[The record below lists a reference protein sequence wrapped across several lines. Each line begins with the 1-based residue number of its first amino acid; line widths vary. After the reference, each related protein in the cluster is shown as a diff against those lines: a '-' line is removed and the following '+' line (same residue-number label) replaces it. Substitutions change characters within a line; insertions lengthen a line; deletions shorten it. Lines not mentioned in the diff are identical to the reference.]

1 MSSQATKIDNNPET
15 PQDHTL
21 KTAISM
27 DDALL
32 KNTITHSDED
42 FLVPLSTMIACSV
55 HLGHDASSWNPAM
68 EPYIYGKTKDGI
80 HVIDLRKTQE
90 DFKNALIFLRDTVA
104 KGGRVLFVG
113 RKPHVRD
120 MIAEM
125 AERCGQFYVNSRW
138 LGGLL
143 TNWSTVLRSIEKY
156 NQVEDELEVLQEAE
170 QNVENAP
177 LIKGHKKMVSQK
189 KKKIAQYQK
198 FLQGVR
204 HMGTLPDVVVLFS
217 AQQQCDR
224 VAIAEAKSCGIPNI
238 AILDTDS
245 NPKDCTHI
253 VGANDDS
260 IKALALY
267 CQYFEKAVIA
277 GLEIEQE
284 LQKKNE
290 VKEEKSAE

>member
-1 MSSQATKIDNNPET
+1 MYYVVRSKKTDCPKWAGSLKNQYRGLIMSSQTTKPEVSSGSEL
-15 PQDHTL
+15 PFDDLQ
-21 KTAISM
+21 KTM
-27 DDALL
+27 DSTLL
-32 KNTITHSDED
+32 KNIIVQNDDD
-42 FLVPLSTMIACSV
+42 FIVPLPTMIACSV
-55 HLGHDASSWNPAM
+55 HLGHDASAWNPAM
-68 EPYIYGKTKDGI
+68 EPYIYGKTKDGV

-156 NQVEDELEVLQEAE
+156 NKIEDELEFLQESE
-170 QNVENAP
+170 KNVETVP
-177 LIKGHKKMVSQK
+177 LIKGHKKLVSQK
-189 KKKIAQYQK
+189 KKKMAQYQK

-204 HMGTLPDVVVLFS
+204 YMGTLPDVVVLFS

-224 VAIAEAKSCGIPNI
+224 VAIAEAKSCGIPSV
-238 AILDTDS
+238 AMMDTDG
-245 NPKDCTHI
+245 NPKDCTYV

-260 IKALALY
+260 IKALAL
-267 CQYFEKAVIA
+267 
-277 GLEIEQE
+277 
-284 LQKKNE
+284 
-290 VKEEKSAE
+290 